1 MAAVALF
8 GVTLI
13 VATLLS
19 GIAHRTVLSTA
30 VLFLVVGVV
39 AGITHLVELEPGAQP
54 VRALASAALV
64 SVLFTDG
71 MHAGLPELRRDWRL
85 PVRALGIG
93 LPITLVL
100 IALVARLVAGTSWV
114 ESFLV
119 GAALSPTDPVLAAAI
134 VGREE
139 VPARVRHLLNVE
151 SGLNDGLALPVVIVL
166 LALLQHE
173 RADPLRTAAELL
185 GGVALGV
192 AVPVAVMFLRR
203 IPHPAATATYAPL
216 GPVGMVLAVYGIAS
230 VTGANPF
237 LAAFAAGSTVATVMP
252 ELHREFASF
261 GELFTELLKLA
272 ALLAFGALLAG
283 PGAHLGAKVAA
294 FAVAALV
301 LPRIIGIVVSMVG
314 ARLPAKELATV
325 AWFGPRGFASVVY
338 GLTILGSGVPRHVA
352 LYELV
357 AATTALS
364 ILVQSSSDSLVA
376 RRFGDDA

>member
-1 MAAVALF
+1 MPAVALF

-39 AGITHLVELEPGAQP
+39 AGLTHVVELEPGAQP

-64 SVLFTDG
+64 SVLFTDA
-71 MHAGLPELRRDWRL
+71 MHASLPELRRDWRL
-85 PVRALGIG
+85 PVRALGVG

-100 IALVARLVAGTSWV
+100 TALAARFVVGTSWV

-139 VPARVRHLLNVE
+139 VPARIRHLLNVE
-151 SGLNDGLALPVVIVL
+151 SGLNDGLALPVVVVL
-166 LALLQHE
+166 LAVLEHQ
-173 RADPLRTAAELL
+173 RSDPLRTALELL
-185 GGVALGV
+185 AGIALGI
-192 AVPVAVMFLRR
+192 AVPIVVMLVRR
-203 IPHPAATATYAPL
+203 IPHPTATATYAPL
-216 GPVGMVLAVYGIAS
+216 GPVGIVLAVYGIAEA
-230 VTGANPF
+230 TGANPF
-237 LAAFAAGSTVATVMP
+237 LAAFAAGSTVATVTP
-252 ELHREFASF
+252 ELHREFARF
-261 GELFTELLKLA
+261 GELVTELLKLA

-283 PGAHLGAKVAA
+283 PGAHLGWTVAA

-301 LPRIIGIVVSMVG
+301 LPRAIGIVVSMIG
-314 ARLPAKELATV
+314 AHLPAKELATV

-338 GLTILGSGVPRHVA
+338 GLTILASGVPRHVV

-357 AATTALS
+357 ATTTALS

-376 RRFGDDA
+376 RRFGDEG